1 MKSHRPIF
9 FLFLVALVSQFA
21 AGQTATRSIT
31 IQTEPDA
38 IVWLNGVRYGTTDKT
53 GKLEIGSA
61 PGGKQT
67 VRVRA
72 NGFSEASKALPATQ
86 KGNVEILLIR
96 TTDEAVLAY
105 QEAEKL
111 STVDRSKAAAAYQKA
126 IKLKPSMVEA
136 HIGLARTLSEAGDF
150 EGANKAIRQAVR
162 LAPRNAEAAAVDGR
176 IQKLSGDE
184 PKAVAAFKKAIAN
197 GGGFQ
202 PEAYTGLAVLYQERA
217 EAAAGEGNTALETSN
232 YAESAK
238 YFATAVKQL
247 GTSLDAP
254 TVYQLLGLVYEQ
266 QKKYKEAIAL
276 YEEFLRLF
284 PKSVEAEAVRSFIVQ
299 LKKQMSEQD

>member
-1 MKSHRPIF
+1 MKSHRSIF
-9 FLFLVALVSQFA
+9 FLFLVLPFA
-21 AGQTATRSIT
+21 QAVAGQTATRSIT

-53 GKLEIGSA
+53 GRLEIGSA

-184 PKAVAAFKKAIAN
+184 TKSVAAFKKAIAN

-202 PEAYTGLAVLYQERA
+202 PEAFTGLAVLYQERA

>member
-9 FLFLVALVSQFA
+9 FLFLVLPFA
-21 AGQTATRSIT
+21 QAVAGQTATRSIT

-38 IVWLNGVRYGTTDKT
+38 IVWLNGVRYGTTDKN

-217 EAAAGEGNTALETSN
+217 ETAAGEGNTALETSN